1 MKLEKKV
8 LMKVEQVY
16 TANAFRIGNDT
27 FVAAG
32 SETTPQVFLYNLNT
46 GSSELV
52 ADCPGGVMS
61 FVPLPGNPDMFFSI
75 MGLFPPFVGADAGLF
90 MHCRTDN
97 GWKTVKQMPLPFAHR
112 CDILEAGGRNW
123 VFAASVSRF
132 KENPADW
139 SCKGEVY
146 VIGFD
151 DNGAPKAPQLLYN
164 SLTRNHG
171 MLKCLIDGENVMC
184 VSGAEG
190 IFGFTLS
197 VDGKWKKDKLF
208 DREVS
213 EFGFVD
219 LDGDGQDELVTI
231 EPFHGN
237 TLNIYKKHGDAWNP
251 LFTDSLSFGHGLSC
265 GMFRGEPI
273 VAVGNRRGTFTLD
286 VFTAKDPA
294 NGLFERH
301 QIEQDAGPTQTLVFN
316 SNGVDY
322 ILSANQKQNEVVLY
336 Y

>member
-8 LMKVEQVY
+8 LMQVEQVY
-16 TANAFRIGNDT
+16 TANAFSIGNET

-32 SETTPQVFLYNLNT
+32 SETTPQVYLYNLKT

-52 ADCPGGVMS
+52 KDCPGGVMS
-61 FVPLPGNPDMFFSI
+61 FVPVPGNPDMFFSI

-90 MHCRTDN
+90 MHQRTSD

-112 CDILEAGGRNW
+112 CDILEAGGKNW

-132 KENPADW
+132 KDNPADW
-139 SCKGEVY
+139 SRMGEVY

-151 DNGAPKAPQLLYN
+151 ENGNPSSPQLVYN

-171 MLKCLIDGENVMC
+171 MLKYKVDGKEMMC

-190 IFGFTLS
+190 ILGFTLGN
-197 VDGKWKKDKLF
+197 DDKWKMEKLF
-208 DREVS
+208 DSEVS

-219 LDGDGQDELVTI
+219 IDGDGNDELVTI

-237 TLNIYKKHGDAWNP
+237 TINIYRKHGEIWHQI
-251 LFTDSLSFGHGLSC
+251 FSDSLSFGHGLSC
-265 GMFRGEPI
+265 GVFRGEPI
-273 VAVGNRRGTFTLD
+273 VVVGNRRGSFTLD
-286 VFTAKDPA
+286 VFTATDPA
-294 NGLFERH
+294 NGQFERH
-301 QIEQDAGPTQTLVFN
+301 QIEQDAGPTQTLVFR
-316 SNGVDY
+316 SDGVDY
-322 ILSANQKQNEVVLY
+322 ILSANQRQNEVVLY